1 MGSSTHVIDPRN
13 PIVLVVDD
21 DEDTRYLIRL
31 ALEARGYRVC
41 EAEDGE
47 QAIATASHEQPD
59 TILMDISMPVLNGLT
74 ATARIRERS
83 ELGKIPIVAV
93 TAHNETDLRASAEA
107 SGFTAYV
114 TKPIDFDWL
123 DEFIKGLLE

>member
-47 QAIATASHEQPD
+47 QAIATASREQPD

-83 ELGKIPIVAV
+83 ELSKIPIVAV
-93 TAHNETDLRASAEA
+93 TAHNETDLRAGAEA